1 MTRKLLFTLFTLS
14 TILFLTGCD
23 NKTDN
28 PINADE
34 GKLFISSTPT
44 LADVFINGTSSGKK
58 TGDTLTLPT
67 GTYSV
72 TLKKTLYKDTT
83 FSVTVVTNQTVS
95 RAVTLTE
102 ASFTVNSTPVGAK
115 IYLNGVNTGS
125 VTPAGIR
132 LAVGTNTIT
141 LSLAGYADTTF
152 TVPADSANK
161 SVSITLTA
169 LNYVEY
175 TSVKIYESFS
185 TASVPSGLILS
196 VGRASTIGS
205 GISKD
210 SVDIY
215 YKTAGYLISSAKDFG
230 LPRETFFKIGTG
242 LTLNDGEDSPVKD
255 NTWTLSV
262 PDTETKY
269 FFLYTADQNYAKTK
283 IIGLGGGTS
292 VSDPAFVELRWYY
305 NKTMNDRR
313 F

>member
-1 MTRKLLFTLFTLS
+1 MTRKLLFTIFMLS

-28 PINADE
+28 PITPDQ

-83 FSVTVVTNQTVS
+83 FSVTIVANQTLS

-102 ASFTVNSTPVGAK
+102 ASFTVNSTPAGAK

-169 LNYVEY
+169 LNVVEY

-185 TASVPSGLILS
+185 TAAVPSGLILS

-205 GISKD
+205 GVSKD

-215 YKTAGYLISSAKDFG
+215 YRTAGYIISSAKDFN
-230 LPRETFFKIGTG
+230 LPRETFFKVGTG
-242 LTLNDGEDSPVKD
+242 TTLADGEDSPVKD
-255 NTWTLSV
+255 NTWALSV

-269 FFLYTADQNYAKTK
+269 FFMYTTDQNYAKMK
-283 IIGLGGGTS
+283 ITGIGGGTS
-292 VSDPAFVELRWYY
+292 VSDPAWVELRWYY
-305 NKTMNDRR
+305 NRTKNDRR

>member
-1 MTRKLLFTLFTLS
+1 MTRKLLLPIILLTS
-14 TILFLTGCD
+14 ILFLTGCD
-23 NKTDN
+23 NKDN
-28 PINADE
+28 PVTPDQ
-34 GKLFISSTPT
+34 GKLVITSTPT
-44 LADVFINGTSSGKK
+44 QADVYVGGTNSGKK

-67 GTYSV
+67 GTYNI
-72 TLKKTLYKDTT
+72 TLKKTLFKDTT
-83 FSVTVVTNQTVS
+83 FTVTIVANQTLTRS
-95 RAVTLTE
+95 VTLTE
-102 ASFTVNSTPVGAK
+102 ASFTVNSTPAGAK

-161 SVSITLTA
+161 SVSITLKA
-169 LNYVEY
+169 LNIVEY
-175 TSVKIYESFS
+175 PAVKIYESFS
-185 TASVPSGLILS
+185 TAAVPSGLILS

-205 GISKD
+205 GVSKD

-215 YKTAGYLISSAKDFG
+215 YRTAGYIISSAKDFN
-230 LPRETFFKIGTG
+230 LPRETFFKVGTG
-242 LTLNDGEDSPVKD
+242 TTLADGEDSPVKD

-262 PDTETKY
+262 ADIETKY
-269 FFLYTADQNYAKTK
+269 FFMYTTDQNYAKMK

-292 VSDPAFVELRWYY
+292 VSDPAWVELRWYY
-305 NKTMNDRR
+305 NKTKNDTR